1 MRKTRTIQSR
11 VAMSHAMLV
20 AVILVVYVGLASC
33 LFWWNQTRQLY
44 RYAIQNV
51 ETAEG
56 LLSFNSEGQLILNE
70 QYHNHSSTRLLQ
82 ERLVEIRD
90 YNSGKVLYR
99 NERLG
104 NRSLGGGVFPGEGA
118 NYSPRSFRM
127 ADGTRV
133 LMISHVHDI
142 GNTTL
147 LIRQAYEIN
156 SLVSH
161 LEEFIA
167 VLCAAFPLALLL
179 AGIAGSRVAS
189 RALEP
194 LHRMIRMADRI
205 TPKRLNERLPFI
217 DPTNELGRLAAVINA
232 LLERIQTDMDQLQRF
247 TSDVSHELRTPLTAL
262 LLKGEIAVQGSRNKP
277 VDGEVL
283 GSILGEAHKLK
294 RLLNDLLMISRMD
307 ANHISLNLV
316 ECNVDELLRHSVEL
330 LSVLAQ
336 EKSQSLLLNVC
347 SQGVISADE
356 TLLRQAFLN
365 VIHNAIKFTP
375 EGGRIEVG
383 AELLPSMAIEI
394 HVDDGGPGIPEA
406 EREKVFE
413 RFFRISSSSDQ
424 SGTGLGLAITKCIIE
439 GHHGEVS
446 VCQSALGG
454 ARFTMRFPCH
464 PSESANEGAVLLS
477 VASTKD

>member
-20 AVILVVYVGLASC
+20 AVVLVIYVGLASC
-33 LFWWNQTRQLY
+33 LFWWSQTRQLY

-56 LLSFNSEGQLILNE
+56 LLSFNSEGKLVLNE
-70 QYHNHSSTRLLQ
+70 TYHNHSSTHLLQ
-82 ERLVEIRD
+82 ERLVEIRE

-104 NRSLGGGVFPGEGA
+104 NRSLGGPAFPGEGA
-118 NYSPRSFRM
+118 DYSPRSFRM

-133 LMISHVHDI
+133 LLISHEHNI
-142 GNTTL
+142 GDTTL
-147 LIRQAYEIN
+147 LIRQAYEIG

-167 VLCAAFPLALLL
+167 VLCAAFPFALLL
-179 AGIAGSRVAS
+179 AGLAGSRVAS

-205 TPKRLNERLPFI
+205 TPRRLNERLPFI

-262 LLKGEIAVQGSRNKP
+262 LIKGEIALQVSRSKP
-277 VDGEVL
+277 GDEEVI
-283 GSILGEAHKLK
+283 GGMLGEAHRLK
-294 RLLNDLLMISRMD
+294 RLLDDLLMISRMD
-307 ANHISLNLV
+307 ANHINLNLA
-316 ECNVDELLRHSVEL
+316 ECNVNELLRQSVEL

-336 EKSQSLLLNVC
+336 EKSQSLILNVC
-347 SQGVISADE
+347 AQGVIRADE
-356 TLLRQAFLN
+356 TLLRQAFIN

-375 EGGRIEVG
+375 EGGRIEVE
-383 AELLPSMAIEI
+383 AQLLPSMAIEI
-394 HVDDGGPGIPEA
+394 HVDDRGPGIPEINQA
-406 EREKVFE
+406 RVFE
-413 RFFRISSSSDQ
+413 RFSRLSSDQ
-424 SGTGLGLAITKCIIE
+424 PGTGLGLAIVKCIIE

-446 VCQSALGG
+446 VSRSALGG
-454 ARFTMRFPCH
+454 ARFTMHIPCH
-464 PSESANEGAVLLS
+464 ANESANDGAAFLS
-477 VASTKD
+477 VAGTKV

>member
-1 MRKTRTIQSR
+1 
-11 VAMSHAMLV
+11 MSHAMLV
-20 AVILVVYVGLASC
+20 AVVLVIYVGLASC
-33 LFWWNQTRQLY
+33 LFWWSQTRQLY

-56 LLSFNSEGQLILNE
+56 LLSFNSEGKLVLNE
-70 QYHNHSSTRLLQ
+70 TYHNHSSTHLLQ
-82 ERLVEIRD
+82 ERLVEIRE

-104 NRSLGGGVFPGEGA
+104 NRSLGGPAFPGEGA
-118 NYSPRSFRM
+118 DYSPRSFRM

-133 LMISHVHDI
+133 LLISHEHNI
-142 GNTTL
+142 GDTTL
-147 LIRQAYEIN
+147 LIRQAYEIG

-167 VLCAAFPLALLL
+167 VLCAAFPFALLL
-179 AGIAGSRVAS
+179 AGLAGSRVAS

-205 TPKRLNERLPFI
+205 TPRRLNERLPFI

-262 LLKGEIAVQGSRNKP
+262 LIKGEIALQVSRSKP
-277 VDGEVL
+277 GDEEVI
-283 GSILGEAHKLK
+283 GGMLGEAHRLK
-294 RLLNDLLMISRMD
+294 RLLDDLLMISRMD
-307 ANHISLNLV
+307 ANHINLNLA
-316 ECNVDELLRHSVEL
+316 ECNVNELLRQSVEL

-336 EKSQSLLLNVC
+336 EKSQSLILNVC
-347 SQGVISADE
+347 AQGVIRADE
-356 TLLRQAFLN
+356 TLLRQAFIN

-375 EGGRIEVG
+375 EGGRIEVE
-383 AELLPSMAIEI
+383 AQLLPSMAIEI
-394 HVDDGGPGIPEA
+394 HVDDRGPGIPEINQA
-406 EREKVFE
+406 RVFE
-413 RFFRISSSSDQ
+413 RFSRLSSDQ
-424 SGTGLGLAITKCIIE
+424 PGTGLGLAIVKCIIE

-446 VCQSALGG
+446 VSRSALGG
-454 ARFTMRFPCH
+454 ARFTMHIPCH
-464 PSESANEGAVLLS
+464 PNESANHGATFLS
-477 VASTKD
+477 IVSTKD

>member
-1 MRKTRTIQSR
+1 
-11 VAMSHAMLV
+11 MSHAMLV
-20 AVILVVYVGLASC
+20 AVVLVIYVGLASC
-33 LFWWNQTRQLY
+33 LFWWSQTRQLY

-56 LLSFNSEGQLILNE
+56 LLSFNSEGKLVLNE
-70 QYHNHSSTRLLQ
+70 NYHNHSSTHLLQ

-104 NRSLGGGVFPGEGA
+104 NRSLGGPAFPGEGA
-118 NYSPRSFRM
+118 DYSPRSFRM

-133 LMISHVHDI
+133 LLISHEHNI
-142 GNTTL
+142 GDTTL
-147 LIRQAYEIN
+147 LIRQAYEIG

-167 VLCAAFPLALLL
+167 VLCAAFPFALLL
-179 AGIAGSRVAS
+179 AGLAGSRVAS

-232 LLERIQTDMDQLQRF
+232 LLERIQTDMDELQRF

-262 LLKGEIAVQGSRNKP
+262 LIKGEIALQGSRSKP
-277 VDGEVL
+277 GDEEVI
-283 GSILGEAHKLK
+283 GSMLGEAHRLK
-294 RLLNDLLMISRMD
+294 RLLDDLLMISRMD
-307 ANHISLNLV
+307 ANHISLNLA
-316 ECNVDELLRHSVEL
+316 ECDVNELLRQSVEL

-347 SQGVISADE
+347 SQGVIRADE
-356 TLLRQAFLN
+356 TLLRQAFIN

-375 EGGRIEVG
+375 EGGRIEVE
-383 AELLPSMAIEI
+383 AHLLPLMAIEI
-394 HVDDGGPGIPEA
+394 HVDDGGPGIPEINQA
-406 EREKVFE
+406 RVFE
-413 RFFRISSSSDQ
+413 RFSRLSSGQ
-424 SGTGLGLAITKCIIE
+424 PGTGLGLAIVKCIVE

-446 VCQSALGG
+446 VTRSALGG
-454 ARFTMRFPCH
+454 ARFTMHIPCH
-464 PSESANEGAVLLS
+464 ANESANDGAAFLS
-477 VASTKD
+477 VASTKV